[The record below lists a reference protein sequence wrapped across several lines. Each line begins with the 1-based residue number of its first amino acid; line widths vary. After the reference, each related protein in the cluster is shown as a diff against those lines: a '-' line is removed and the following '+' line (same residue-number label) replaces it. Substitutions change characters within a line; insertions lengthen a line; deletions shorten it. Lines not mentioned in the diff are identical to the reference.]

1 MSKQYLMPVKD
12 WGKVRYFSKQEIAC
26 KCGCQAADI
35 DARVMYVADIVR
47 AYTRLPM
54 VITSGVRCAA
64 HNKAVGGAKDSAH
77 VQGFALDIQVN
88 DAVHRRL
95 IRHALSLFG
104 DVIGIG
110 QGENFIHFDID
121 TKKPKREWLY
131 K

>member
-1 MSKQYLMPVKD
+1 
-12 WGKVRYFSKQEIAC
+12 
-26 KCGCQAADI
+26 
-35 DARVMYVADIVR
+35 MYVADIVR